1 MERRWSNQPGPP
13 HRPAFSL
20 TIPQPFSKLG
30 SLNEPAGEKNMKA
43 DGPILTKGQLADYEE
58 LGFLHSVPILS
69 KDEVAHYRAE
79 VEKTCQ
85 AIGGRVT
92 RLDGVHMFFRWA
104 WELSTHPRLLN
115 CLEQLLG
122 PNILLKSTRI
132 FYKYGKS
139 SAYVGWHQDGI
150 TETLL
155 DGRAPAVWLGLTA
168 ATVENGCLR
177 VVPRSHRLGLLEHSS
192 NPDLKPLPGA
202 DTSAQVQSWSRA
214 HGNELSGRIA
224 NLPTDFDPPFDLVM
238 SPGNMSVHHPVIL
251 HGSNPNLST
260 ESRIGLSASY
270 STPELYNGPSAV
282 VCRGDGFRNHHHFEV
297 IDKPASATFEEAL
310 AAYRSSDRQILFAP
324 V

>member
-1 MERRWSNQPGPP
+1 MAKG
-13 HRPAFSL
+13 
-20 TIPQPFSKLG
+20 
-30 SLNEPAGEKNMKA
+30 
-43 DGPILTKGQLADYEE
+43 DGPILTKQQLADYEE

-69 KDEVAHYRAE
+69 EDEVVHYRAE

-92 RLDGVHMFFRWA
+92 RLDGVHLFFRWA
-104 WELSTHPRLLN
+104 WDLSTHPRLLN

-122 PNILLKSTRI
+122 PNILLKSTRV

-139 SAYVGWHQDGI
+139 ASYVGWHQDGI
-150 TETLL
+150 TETLE

-177 VVPRSHRLGLLEHSS
+177 VVPRSHRFGLLEHYS
-192 NPDLKPLPGA
+192 NPDLQPLPGA
-202 DTSAQVQSWSRA
+202 DTSAQVQSWSKVHRD
-214 HGNELSGRIA
+214 ELSGRITSV
-224 NLPTDFDPPFDLVM
+224 PTDFDAPFDLVM

-251 HGSNPNLST
+251 HGSNSNLST

-270 STPELYNGPSAV
+270 STPELYNGRSAV
-282 VCRGDGFRNHHHFEV
+282 VCRGDGSGNHHHLEV
-297 IDKPASATFEEAL
+297 IDKPPTATFEEAV
-310 AAYRSSDRQILFAP
+310 AAYCASDRQILFAA